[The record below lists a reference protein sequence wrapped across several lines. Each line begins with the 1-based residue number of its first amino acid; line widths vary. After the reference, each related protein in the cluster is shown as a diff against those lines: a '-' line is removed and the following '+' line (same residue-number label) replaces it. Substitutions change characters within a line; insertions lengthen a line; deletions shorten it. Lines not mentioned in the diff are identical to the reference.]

1 MTANGQ
7 PANLTGNAGVK
18 FTMAATPTALPKVN
32 KGAMTVIDPLT
43 GVVEYAW
50 AEGDTDEAGD
60 FLVEVE
66 VDWGG
71 GEFQSFPSKGY
82 FSVTIEDDLA

>member
-1 MTANGQ
+1 
-7 PANLTGNAGVK
+7 
-18 FTMAATPTALPKVN
+18 
-32 KGAMTVIDPLT
+32 MTVIDPLT